1 MADSEQIKNKAKETI
16 ETIVDVGVETYKVAE
31 ERARTLAKKTKLKAS
46 IVNDKATI
54 RRLSVEIGT
63 KYYNMFK
70 DSPAPEFEKL
80 FAEVTAAHASITDKE
95 SQIEELNTSSASD
108 KTDE

>member
-1 MADSEQIKNKAKETI
+1 MADGEQFKNKAKETI

-31 ERARTLAKKTKLKAS
+31 ERARVLAKKTKLRAG
-46 IVNDKATI
+46 IVNDKATV

-63 KYYNMFK
+63 KYYDMFK

-80 FAEVTAAHASITDKE
+80 FADVTAAHEAIADKE
-95 SQIEELNTSSASD
+95 RQIEELKAAIN
-108 KTDE
+108 KE